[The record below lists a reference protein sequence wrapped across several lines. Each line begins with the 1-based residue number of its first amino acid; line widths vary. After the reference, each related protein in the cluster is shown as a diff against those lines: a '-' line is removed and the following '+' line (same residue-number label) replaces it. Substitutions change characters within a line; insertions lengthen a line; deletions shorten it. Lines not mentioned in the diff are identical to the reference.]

1 LCGVAVCFFKFAKR
15 VVYLKPK
22 MPLISAE
29 EPLPPRGD
37 MHEYLTPDKFAKRVV
52 VVPI

>member
-1 LCGVAVCFFKFAKR
+1 
-15 VVYLKPK
+15 

-37 MHEYLTPDKFAKRVV
+37 MHEYFAPASRLTKIRQQTNHCVINSFSDVV
-52 VVPI
+52 CVARL